1 MRTTVTMPN
10 PNDKKPILTSPIKV
24 LHIISG
30 DLWAGAEVQAYTLL
44 TSLPAEYEL
53 LVILMNYGEL
63 ETRLKAAGI
72 KTHVID
78 ERQINSLK
86 IISQLIASI
95 RQFSPHVIH
104 THRQKENI
112 LGTIANLFS
121 HWPTSK
127 RARSLR
133 TVHGAPEH
141 QAKGLKQLL
150 IKLDQVCGRYGQDAI
165 ISVSNDLTH
174 KLQRQFPAKYI
185 HTIHNGINVA
195 QLKLISPATDVR
207 KNAKTAIHIGIIG
220 RLEPVKRV
228 DLFLQTAAY
237 LIQHASEFNFRFHI
251 IGDGKLRQTLEQLT
265 TQLGLTKQVR
275 FHGHRS
281 DSQAAIAALDIV
293 VMCSDHEGTPMT
305 ALETLAL
312 GKPLIAHKVGGLA
325 EILQTHPELLV
336 DLHNPQGYAECILKQ
351 LNTPVQ
357 PSLPHHYTNSH
368 NAKLTAQLY
377 NEICNRPA
385 IKEFD

>member
-1 MRTTVTMPN
+1 MHATVTMPN
-10 PNDKKPILTSPIKV
+10 PNDKDPILTSPIRV

-72 KTHVID
+72 KTQVID
-78 ERQINSLK
+78 ERKTNSLK

-95 RQFSPHVIH
+95 RGFSPHIIH

-112 LGTIANLFS
+112 LGTIANLLS
-121 HWPTSK
+121 HWPKSK

-141 QAKGLKQLL
+141 KAKGLKQLL
-150 IKLDQVCGRYGQDAI
+150 IKFDQACGNYGQDAV
-165 ISVSNDLTH
+165 ISVSDDLTR
-174 KLQRQFPAKYI
+174 KLQSQYPARHI

-195 QLKLISPATDVR
+195 QLKAISPAADVR
-207 KNAKTAIHIGIIG
+207 SDAEKAIHIGIIG
-220 RLEPVKRV
+220 RLEPVKRI

-237 LIQHASEFNFRFHI
+237 LIEQAPKFNFRFHV
-251 IGDGKLRQTLEQLT
+251 IGDGKLRQTLEQLAT
-265 TQLGLTKQVR
+265 KLGLTNHVR
-275 FHGHRS
+275 FHGHRN

-325 EILQTHPELLV
+325 EILQDNPAYLV
-336 DLHNPQGYAECILKQ
+336 SNHNAQAYGTNIITMLESS
-351 LNTPVQ
+351 TM
-357 PSLPHHYTNSH
+357 PSLPARYNHKQNT
-368 NAKLTAQLY
+368 ALTSQLY
-377 NEICNRPA
+377 NYLVKKNLR
-385 IKEFD
+385 KQ

>member
-1 MRTTVTMPN
+1 MRATVTMPN
-10 PNDKKPILTSPIKV
+10 PNDENPILPLPIKV

-63 ETRLKAAGI
+63 EARLNAAGI
-72 KTHVID
+72 KTQVID
-78 ERQINSLK
+78 ERHINSLK
-86 IISQLIASI
+86 IINQLIASI
-95 RQFSPHVIH
+95 RQFSPHIIH

-112 LGTIANLFS
+112 LGTIANLLS
-121 HWPTSK
+121 HWPRSK

-141 QAKGLKQLL
+141 KAKGLKQLL
-150 IKLDQVCGRYGQDAI
+150 IKLDQVCGKYGQDAV
-165 ISVSNDLTH
+165 ISVSNDLTR
-174 KLQRQFPAKYI
+174 KLQGQFPAKHI

-195 QLKLISPATDVR
+195 QLKLISPATDVPEHAE
-207 KNAKTAIHIGIIG
+207 NSIHIGIIG

-228 DLFLQTAAY
+228 DLFLETAAY
-237 LIQHASEFNFRFHI
+237 LIQHAPEFNFRFHI

-265 TQLGLTKQVR
+265 AQLGLTNQVR

-281 DSQAAIAALDIV
+281 DSQAAIAALDII

-325 EILQTHPELLV
+325 EILQTHSELLV
-336 DLHNPQGYAECILKQ
+336 DLHSPQGYADSILKQ
-351 LNTPVQ
+351 LNAPAQ

-368 NAKLTAQLY
+368 NAQLTAQLY
-377 NEICNRPA
+377 NAICNRSTG
-385 IKEFD
+385 KEFD

>member
-1 MRTTVTMPN
+1 MRATVTMPN
-10 PNDKKPILTSPIKV
+10 PNDKDPILTSPIRV

-72 KTHVID
+72 KTQVID
-78 ERQINSLK
+78 ERKTNSLK

-95 RQFSPHVIH
+95 QGFSPHIIH

-112 LGTIANLFS
+112 LGTIANLLS
-121 HWPTSK
+121 HWPKSK

-141 QAKGLKQLL
+141 KAKGLKQLL
-150 IKLDQVCGRYGQDAI
+150 IKLDHACGNYGQDAV
-165 ISVSNDLTH
+165 ISVSDDLTR
-174 KLQRQFPAKYI
+174 KLQSQYPARHI

-195 QLKLISPATDVR
+195 QLKAVSPAADVR
-207 KNAKTAIHIGIIG
+207 SDAEKAIHIGIIG
-220 RLEPVKRV
+220 RLEPVKRI

-237 LIQHASEFNFRFHI
+237 LIEQAPKFNFRFHV
-251 IGDGKLRQTLEQLT
+251 IGDGKLRQTLEQLAT
-265 TQLGLTKQVR
+265 KLGLTNHVR
-275 FHGHRS
+275 FHGHRN

-325 EILQTHPELLV
+325 EVLQHHPELLV
-336 DLHNPQGYAECILKQ
+336 NLHTPEGYGECILNQ
-351 LNTPVQ
+351 LKTTMQSN
-357 PSLPHHYTNSH
+357 LPNSYTNTH
-368 NAKLTAQLY
+368 NAKLTAKLY
-377 NEICNRPA
+377 NAICNGSA
-385 IKEFD
+385 IKELV

>member
-1 MRTTVTMPN
+1 MRTTVTMPT
-10 PNDKKPILTSPIKV
+10 PNDKNPILTPPIKV

-44 TSLPAEYEL
+44 TSMPKEYEL

-63 ETRLKAAGI
+63 EVRLKAAGI
-72 KTHVID
+72 RTQVID
-78 ERQINSLK
+78 ERHTNSLK
-86 IISQLIASI
+86 IIGQLITTI
-95 RQFSPHVIH
+95 RQFSPHIIH

-112 LGTIANLFS
+112 LGTIANLLS
-121 HWPTSK
+121 HWPISK

-133 TVHGAPEH
+133 TVHGAPEYST
-141 QAKGLKQLL
+141 KGLRQLL
-150 IKLDQVCGRYGQDAI
+150 ITLDRACGKYAQDAV
-165 ISVSNDLTH
+165 ISVSEDLTR
-174 KLQRQFPAKYI
+174 KLQGKFPARHI

-195 QLKLISPATDVR
+195 QLKLISPAIDVR
-207 KNAKTAIHIGIIG
+207 LNAEDAIHVGIIG

-237 LIQHASEFNFRFHI
+237 LIQHAPQLNFRFHV
-251 IGDGKLRQTLEQLT
+251 IGDGKLRHTLEQLAS
-265 TQLGLTKQVR
+265 QLGLTNQVR
-275 FHGHRS
+275 FHGHRN

-312 GKPLIAHKVGGLA
+312 GKPLVAHKVGGLA
-325 EILQTHPELLV
+325 EALRSTPELLV
-336 DLHNPQGYAECILKQ
+336 DLHTPQGYGERILKQ
-351 LNTPVQ
+351 LSNPTQ
-357 PSLPHHYTNSH
+357 PNLPHHYTNSH

-377 NEICNRPA
+377 GATIATPPSRN
-385 IKEFD
+385 